1 LKHSREALQA
11 AENYHEEMV
20 QLDNAKK
27 EQEDIAKMT
36 SEEVMLAQVDAA
48 KQAQEISLAQVA

>member
-1 LKHSREALQA
+1 
-11 AENYHEEMV
+11 MV